1 MLDQDIQHKENI
13 THKPY
18 LSKISEEIAIKKR
31 VTNTPIHERLY
42 SDYSA
47 KKLRDGINSLM
58 SIKNSYKKEKKVNN
72 EQRHSRIEEYLYK
85 DAMVRQQSK
94 DRNSKRS
101 FTRTDQSLTSTTS
114 LKYAKNKIIKDITL
128 LWEFIS
134 RDTKSSI
141 VNSSMNLSE
150 NNDLLEQRFNMIS
163 TAYLLTAMGYLSKS
177 STSNSYEK
185 NLFYD
190 LWTLLRGEESNGI
203 TFESAKT
210 MILTIHGFNNGID

>member
-1 MLDQDIQHKENI
+1 
-13 THKPY
+13 
-18 LSKISEEIAIKKR
+18 
-31 VTNTPIHERLY
+31 
-42 SDYSA
+42 
-47 KKLRDGINSLM
+47 M
-58 SIKNSYKKEKKVNN
+58 SIKNSYKKQKRVNN
-72 EQRHSRIEEYLYK
+72 EHRNSRIEDYLYK

-101 FTRTDQSLTSTTS
+101 FTRTDQNLTSNTS

-134 RDTKSSI
+134 RDTKSSLI
-141 VNSSMNLSE
+141 NNSMNLSE

-163 TAYLLTAMGYLSKS
+163 TAYLFTAMGYLSKS

-190 LWTLLRGEESNGI
+190 LWTLLRGEESKGI